1 VTKVIRDVRP
11 EEVRS
16 SARHTLF
23 VEGKDDSA
31 IDPTVLRALLRGR
44 VTVRGL
50 GPSFHVR
57 SAAEALH
64 KHHPDY
70 YFLVD
75 RDHYDD
81 AFVERC
87 WRNFPDPATSNLLVW
102 RRRELENY
110 FLIPEYLLHSAYLTA
125 SEDKLRRAILTACQK
140 RVFFDAAN
148 LVIIWIREELKENW
162 IELFKRASELGTREQ
177 ALSRL
182 KERREFAARKG
193 SVGTTVGKRAITKK
207 FDSVVRR
214 MTGNGAGLEFGRG
227 EWLHLVKGKKVLPTV
242 ASRCFR
248 AKDADGRLVR
258 GRDGLNE
265 VVKELVARPLAEQ
278 PDDFQELHALIRK
291 RVSLTR

>member
-1 VTKVIRDVRP
+1 MTKVIRDVRP

-31 IDPTVLRALLRGR
+31 IDPTVLRVLLRGL
-44 VTVRGL
+44 VNVRGL
-50 GPSFHVR
+50 GPSYHVR

-81 AFVERC
+81 TFVERC
-87 WRNFPDPATSNLLVW
+87 WRNFPDPDTSNLLVW

-110 FLIPEYLLHSAYLTA
+110 FLIPEYLIHSEYLAA
-125 SEDKLRRAILTACQK
+125 SEAKLRRTILTTCQK

-148 LVIIWIREELKENW
+148 LVIIRIREELKEKW
-162 IELFKRASELGTREQ
+162 IELFEKTADLGTREE
-177 ALSRL
+177 ALRKL
-182 KERREFAARKG
+182 KERPEFAAQKR
-193 SVGTTVGKRAITKK
+193 SVDSKVGKRAITRK
-207 FDSVVRR
+207 FDDIVRE
-214 MTGNGAGLEFGRG
+214 MTANAEGLEFGRG
-227 EWLHLVKGKKVLPTV
+227 DWLHMVKGKKVLPTV
-242 ASRCFR
+242 ASKCFR
-248 AKDADGRLVR
+248 VKDAAGALVP

-265 VVKELVARPLAEQ
+265 IAKELVARPLEDQ
-278 PDDFQELHALIRK
+278 PDDFQSLYRLIEK
-291 RVSLTR
+291 RVSGG